1 MHVVTGEEGGC
12 EPEVKSE
19 CAEKLSRLRFAVTLS
34 WRVKISKLSWRVT
47 ISKYTTTIPAAIAR

>member
-19 CAEKLSRLRFAVTLS
+19 CAEKLSRLIFAVTLS
-34 WRVKISKLSWRVT
+34 WRVK